1 MKKVLMAF
9 VICLLFSVSVQA
21 KTTLPTDK
29 TTAGE
34 GCTLVGVEGE
44 YITQAK
50 EALKRIN
57 EIRYEACKEGVQ
69 DPRNTSRNLTENDY
83 VPIKWSSDL
92 EYIVRIRAAEATVVL
107 VHERPNDE
115 TFQTSTLASNG
126 QRSYAENLA
135 WNSGKTMLTG
145 IEQWYQEKTDWVNK
159 TGKTTGHYTSMI
171 DPNYKYVSVATFY
184 NPNAAYKN
192 ATSAEF
198 SNKTGLSEA
207 MNEMSGECVQ
217 TLEVKDT
224 YLSLNLSVNSTDI
237 KAGENTQAEASA
249 KITNPSTIMKGRTCP
264 ASLNGKETNIK

>member
-92 EYIVRIRAAEATVVL
+92 EYIARIRAAEATVDQNGKITGVDYGTATITAKSGTL
-107 VHERPNDE
+107 SQKITVNVTTHDWNEQEEISKNPTCKE
-115 TFQTSTLASNG
+115 TGEKIFKCKVCGTKKTEAIKKLSMPKVGTVYTIAGNQYKVTKAG
-126 QRSYAENLA
+126 AE
-135 WNSGKTMLTG
+135 
-145 IEQWYQEKTDWVNK
+145 
-159 TGKTTGHYTSMI
+159 
-171 DPNYKYVSVATFY
+171 VS
-184 NPNAAYKN
+184 
-192 ATSAEF
+192 
-198 SNKTGLSEA
+198 L
-207 MNEMSGECVQ
+207 
-217 TLEVKDT
+217 
-224 YLSLNLSVNSTDI
+224 I
-237 KAGENTQAEASA
+237 KANPTVKSITIPATIKANGLTYKVTTIAA
-249 KITNPSTIMKGRTCP
+249 KAFKQNKKLKNFTKRFSRD
-264 ASLNGKETNIK
+264 